1 MKSIINSQRFLRKGV
16 DKMVKNFNHQKTI
29 GVVGSSPDAQSFIL
43 KANQLGFKTYHLCR
57 TEEEMNLWF
66 GADKQFVGSFDEER
80 IRDEFLMQSDLLVYF
95 DYSLT
100 SNQIEE
106 ASKSVVIPQGDD
118 LLSIARDRV
127 LQKAF
132 KESLSLNIAP
142 YETVVT
148 KEDIE
153 NGLRSIGYP
162 AVLRTNFLDPYNEKQ
177 AYFIYGEEDIEKASQ
192 LLKYGTCVLESWIVT
207 ENELSIS
214 MVKTASGA
222 VRTFPVIKKT
232 YKNDRLERIEGPADL
247 PEDVVNE
254 IERVAH
260 LIAENI
266 QFIGAASIDLMV
278 SPAQALY
285 IGNIYPFPNVF
296 SQYTEGSPLMS
307 VVEAHLRAIASL
319 PVPEDLKDGHH
330 YIYVPFYQ
338 DQISM
343 VNDLLMIQP
352 DWKFTFYPKVKSEL
366 VEDNHAIGHIVIQTE
381 DTEKTLRTL
390 KENNL

>member
-1 MKSIINSQRFLRKGV
+1 
-16 DKMVKNFNHQKTI
+16 MVKNFNHQKTI

-43 KANQLGFKTYHLCR
+43 KANRLGFKTYHLCR
-57 TEEEMNLWF
+57 TEDEMNLWF
-66 GADKQFVGSFDEER
+66 GADKQIIGLFDEDR
-80 IRDEFLMQSDLLVYF
+80 IRDEFLMQCDLLVYF

-106 ASKSVVIPQGDD
+106 ASKSVIIPQGDD

-153 NGLRSIGYP
+153 DGLRKIGYP
-162 AVLRTNFLDPYNEKQ
+162 AVLRTNFLDPDNEKQ
-177 AYFIYGEEDIEKASQ
+177 THFIYDEADIDKASE
-192 LLKYGTCVLESWIVT
+192 LLKFGTCVLESWIVT

-214 MVKTASGA
+214 IVKTASGA

-232 YKNDRLERIEGPADL
+232 YKNDRLSMIQGPVDL
-247 PEDVVNE
+247 SNDIIQE
-254 IERVAH
+254 IERVAR
-260 LIAENI
+260 LIAKNI
-266 QFIGAASIDLMV
+266 QFIGVASIDFMV

-296 SQYTEGSPLMS
+296 SQYTEGSQGIS
-307 VVEAHLRAIASL
+307 AVEAHLRAIASL
-319 PVPEDLKDGHH
+319 PLPEELKDGNN
-330 YIYVPFYQ
+330 YVYVPFYE
-338 DQISM
+338 DQINR
-343 VNDLLMIQP
+343 VNDLIMTRP
-352 DWKFTFYPKVKSEL
+352 EWEFTFYPIVKREL
-366 VEDNHAIGHIVIQTE
+366 LKENHAIGHIIIKT
-381 DTEKTLRTL
+381 TNMKKTLTTL
-390 KENNL
+390 RESQL